1 MQRRPFIQAVIGSLA
16 GATLPGLSRAQGA
29 YPDRPIKFI
38 NAFPAGGPSD
48 IFIRAFTQRLSAI
61 LNTSIVVDNRVGAG
75 GAIGGN
81 EAARAKPDGYTL
93 QVATSSSL
101 IIYPVSVR
109 KPLYDPIKDFSPIAA
124 LAKLSAT
131 ICVPATLAVDTLTDF
146 VKLLKA
152 NPDKYSYGSGGIGS
166 FVHLSAELF
175 KKQMGVESLHVPY
188 KGSAPAMQALVGGQI
203 TWLCDVPSTSLPFY
217 EAGKIKILA
226 LCDTERSQALPQ
238 IPTTVEQG
246 YPDMLAN
253 TYNFFVAPSGVS
265 SVVLDTL
272 NRAAKQVMQQ
282 KEFTDQLR
290 AQGVVP
296 IVGATPEQTREL
308 IRVETARWLP
318 VGQANLSD
326 Q

>member
-1 MQRRPFIQAVIGSLA
+1 MQRRPFLKICLGGLTATGLSGFSLA
-16 GATLPGLSRAQGA
+16 QTN
-29 YPDRPIKFI
+29 YPERPIKFI

-48 IFIRAFTQRLSAI
+48 IFIRAFTQRLAVI

-109 KPLYDPIKDFSPIAA
+109 KPLYDPIKDFTPIAA

-131 ICVPATLAVDTLTDF
+131 ICVPATLPVDNLTDF
-146 VKLLKA
+146 VQLLKA

-217 EAGKIKILA
+217 EVGKIKILA

-238 IPTTVEQG
+238 VPTTVEQG
-246 YPDMLAN
+246 FPDMLAN
-253 TYNFFVAPSGVS
+253 TYNFFVAPAGVNQT
-265 SVVLDTL
+265 VLDAL
-272 NRAAKQVMQQ
+272 NHAAMQVMNQ
-282 KEFTDQLR
+282 KDFTDQLR

-296 IVGATPEQTREL
+296 ILGATPEQTKEL
-308 IRVETARWLP
+308 IKTETARWTP
-318 VGQANLSD
+318 VGQANMSD
-326 Q
+326 